1 MFRPR
6 DIKNQKFKRTFHG
19 YSCDE
24 VEKFVKDIYADYQE
38 LYVEN
43 IRLSEENDDML
54 NRLEEYKAK
63 ENSLDEVRNMAAAVM
78 DATSKYANAKYKKA
92 NDEADAIIERANNS
106 AKSITESAFAD
117 SSTIIKNAEKEA
129 FAKADA
135 IIKNANDEADKI
147 KAVNEELVRKYIRM
161 KKRIMM
167 LIEAEAK
174 IMEQGDT
181 YVFGED
187 EK

>member
-1 MFRPR
+1 
-6 DIKNQKFKRTFHG
+6 
-19 YSCDE
+19 
-24 VEKFVKDIYADYQE
+24 
-38 LYVEN
+38 
-43 IRLSEENDDML
+43 ML

-63 ENSLDEVRNMAAAVM
+63 ENSLDEARNMAAAVM
-78 DATSKYANAKYKKA
+78 DATGKYANAKYKKA
-92 NDEADAIIERANNS
+92 NAEADAIIERANSS
-106 AKSITESAFAD
+106 AKSITESAFED
-117 SSTIIKNAEKEA
+117 SGAIIKNAEKEA

-135 IIKNANDEADKI
+135 IIKNAKDETDKI
-147 KAVNEELVRKYIRM
+147 KAVNDELIRKYIRM
-161 KKRIMM
+161 KKRVMM